1 MPNTMTDDPGLGNSS
16 ASVPAAQNGMTTFLH
31 KVGAPIAWMAIG
43 YLAATLMQR
52 PRRSTSA

>member
-1 MPNTMTDDPGLGNSS
+1 MPNTMTDETVGNALSNTPPVES
-16 ASVPAAQNGMTTFLH
+16 GMTTFLH
-31 KVGAPIAWMAIG
+31 KVGAPIAWIAIG